1 MTQWKNLKLS
11 AKLALGFGAIMLLVL
26 LIGVITIVQLRAVQ
40 QKAKALTNEFIP
52 LTEVSNQIA
61 FSAQRAM
68 YAQRGYRYTESEAFL
83 KEGRE
88 HLNELRR
95 LIGEAEVLTAKY
107 LSLEQFKASV
117 VSTRNALNEYERYL
131 AETVEYNSKLAQ
143 NRKLLDEIAKNIIEI
158 NDGRSQALIKRSI
171 EAFYL
176 EALFRQNEKTETID
190 AAISIVE
197 KVVANATAGN
207 ATNFFASQMSQYL
220 QTLKEFKMNRLKVV
234 ELGAARRTSSN
245 LLLEEFFKVAKA
257 GMESNN
263 LMASEAIV
271 SINSA
276 RTVFMLGI
284 LLFFIA
290 GLIAA
295 TLITRAI
302 TAPIKESVDFA
313 IKITE
318 GDLTST
324 IKVNQTDEVG
334 VLMQSLQQ
342 MGDKLNE
349 IISDI
354 LSNSESIA
362 NAGVQINSSAQS
374 LSSGAS
380 EQASATEE
388 VSSSMEE
395 MAANIQQNT
404 DNSRQT
410 ETISL
415 KALESI
421 RKGNAAAVQ
430 SAETMK
436 SIAAKISIIND
447 IAFQTNILALNAAVE
462 AARAGEH
469 GKGFAVVAAEVRKLA
484 ERSRLAAD
492 DIIRL
497 SNEGVVV
504 SVEAGRM
511 LSEIVPEVERTARL
525 VQEIS
530 AASIEQSS
538 GAEQVNNAIQSLNLV
553 TQQNAAASEQMAS
566 SAEELSMR
574 AKQMNELVSYFKTS
588 K

>member
-1 MTQWKNLKLS
+1 MKLSLKL
-11 AKLALGFGAIMLLVL
+11 AVGFGAIMLLVL
-26 LIGVITIVQLRAVQ
+26 VVGIVMLFQLGNVQ
-40 QKAKALTNEFIP
+40 QKATSLTNEFIP

-95 LIGEAEVLTAKY
+95 LLDEAEQLTGQY
-107 LSLEQFKASV
+107 SSLEQFKESV
-117 VSTRNALNEYERYL
+117 VSTRNALNEYEGYL
-131 AETVEYNSKLAQ
+131 AETVEYNAKLAQ
-143 NRKLLDEIAKNIIEI
+143 NRKQLDEITKRVIAL
-158 NDGRSQALIKRSI
+158 NDGRNAGLVKRSV
-171 EAFYL
+171 EAFYY
-176 EALFRQNEKTETID
+176 EALYRQNEKSETID
-190 AAISIVE
+190 AAIAIVE
-197 KVVANATAGN
+197 NIVANASGDFIAI
-207 ATNFFASQMSQYL
+207 QMKQYL
-220 QTLKEFKMNRLKVV
+220 QTIKELKSNRIRVI

-245 LLLEEFFKVAKA
+245 MLLEEFFKVAKA

-263 LMASEAIV
+263 LMASEAIK
-271 SINSA
+271 SINAA
-276 RTVFMLGI
+276 RTVFVIGI

-290 GLIAA
+290 GAIAA
-295 TLITRAI
+295 MLITRAI

-313 IKITE
+313 MRITE

-334 VLMQSLQQ
+334 VLMQSLQK
-342 MGDKLNE
+342 MGDKLNDIIGE
-349 IISDI
+349 I
-354 LSNSESIA
+354 LTNSESIA
-362 NAGVQINSSAQS
+362 NAGIQINSSAQS

-421 RKGNAAAVQ
+421 RKGNTAAVQ

-469 GKGFAVVAAEVRKLA
+469 GRGFAVVAAEVRKLA

-504 SVEAGRM
+504 SEEAGRM
-511 LSEIVPEVERTARL
+511 LSEIVPEVAKTARL

-566 SAEELSMR
+566 SAEELSTR
-574 AKQMNELVSYFKTS
+574 AKKMNELVSYFKTS